1 MKDILNFLKEA
12 LENIGIEKEEINNSS
27 SLSDFDLDSTE
38 KVDLSLAIKQE
49 YFVEVALEDD
59 KQSLI
64 DLSNEIYSKKE
75 K

>member
-1 MKDILNFLKEA
+1 MKDILIFLKEA

-27 SLSDFDLDSTE
+27 TLSDFDVDSTE

>member
-1 MKDILNFLKEA
+1 MKDDLIFLKEA

-27 SLSDFDLDSTE
+27 TLSDFDLDSTE

>member
-1 MKDILNFLKEA
+1 MKDILIFLKEA

-27 SLSDFDLDSTE
+27 TLSDFDLDSTE

-49 YFVEVALEDD
+49 YLVEVALEDD

>member
-38 KVDLSLAIKQE
+38 KVDLSLAINRSILLK
-49 YFVEVALEDD
+49 L
-59 KQSLI
+59 L
-64 DLSNEIYSKKE
+64 
-75 K
+75 

>member
-1 MKDILNFLKEA
+1 MKDILIFLKEA
-12 LENIGIEKEEINNSS
+12 LENIGIEKDEINNSS
-27 SLSDFDLDSTE
+27 TLSDFDLDSTE

>member
-49 YFVEVALEDD
+49 YFVEVDLEDD

>member
-1 MKDILNFLKEA
+1 MKDVLIFLKEA

-27 SLSDFDLDSTE
+27 TLSDFDLDSTE

>member
-1 MKDILNFLKEA
+1 MKDILIFLKEA

-27 SLSDFDLDSTE
+27 TLSDFDLDSTE

>member
-38 KVDLSLAIKQE
+38 KVDLSFTFFYSWSIRT
-49 YFVEVALEDD
+49 
-59 KQSLI
+59 SLSLGKDYYLFTNI
-64 DLSNEIYSKKE
+64 
-75 K
+75 